1 MRVII
6 KSKEDKVNIN
16 IILPLGAITTLL
28 RVSKPFIKI
37 YYNKEVKI
45 SKVNY
50 TFRPNDADVIIKALK
65 YLNKEHK
72 GLNLVDIEQENGDVV
87 KIKI

>member
-1 MRVII
+1 MRII
-6 KSKEDKVNIN
+6 VKNKEDNININ
-16 IILPLGAITTLL
+16 IIAPLSVITTLL

-37 YYNKEVKI
+37 DFKKFKNSKI
-45 SKVNY
+45 NYIFGSKDV
-50 TFRPNDADVIIKALK
+50 DVIIKGLK

-72 GLNLVDIEQENGDVV
+72 GLYLVDVEEENGDIV

>member
-1 MRVII
+1 MRII
-6 KSKEDKVNIN
+6 VKNKEDNVNIN
-16 IILPLGAITTLL
+16 IIAPLSVITTLL

-37 YYNKEVKI
+37 DFKKVKN
-45 SKVNY
+45 SKINY
-50 TFRPNDADVIIKALK
+50 IFGSKDVDVIIKGLK

-72 GLNLVDIEQENGDVV
+72 GLYIVDVEEENGDIV

>member
-1 MRVII
+1 MRII
-6 KSKEDKVNIN
+6 VKNKEDNVNIN
-16 IILPLGAITTLL
+16 IIAPLSVITTLL

-37 YYNKEVKI
+37 DFKKVKN
-45 SKVNY
+45 SKINY
-50 TFRPNDADVIIKALK
+50 IFGSKDVDVIIKGLK

-72 GLNLVDIEQENGDVV
+72 GLYLVDIEEENGDIV

>member
-1 MRVII
+1 MRII
-6 KSKEDKVNIN
+6 VKNKEDNVNIN
-16 IILPLGAITTLL
+16 IIAPLSVITTLL

-37 YYNKEVKI
+37 DFNKVKN
-45 SKVNY
+45 SKINY
-50 TFRPNDADVIIKALK
+50 IFGSKDVDVIIKGLK

-72 GLNLVDIEQENGDVV
+72 GLYLVDVEEKNGDIV

>member
-1 MRVII
+1 MRVIV
-6 KSKEDKVNIN
+6 KSKEDNVNIN
-16 IILPLGAITTLL
+16 LILPMGVITTLL
-28 RVSKPFIKI
+28 GISKPFIKK
-37 YYNKEVKI
+37 YNNKELKI

-50 TFRPNDADVIIKALK
+50 MLKPNDLDVIIKALK

>member
-1 MRVII
+1 MRII
-6 KSKEDKVNIN
+6 VKNKEDNVNIN
-16 IILPLGAITTLL
+16 IIAPLSVITTLL

-37 YYNKEVKI
+37 DLNKVKN
-45 SKVNY
+45 SKINY
-50 TFRPNDADVIIKALK
+50 IFGSKDVDVIIKGLK

-72 GLNLVDIEQENGDVV
+72 GLYLVDVEEENGDIV

>member
-1 MRVII
+1 MRII
-6 KSKEDKVNIN
+6 VKNKEDNVNIN
-16 IILPLGAITTLL
+16 IIAPLSVITTLL

-37 YYNKEVKI
+37 DFKKVKN
-45 SKVNY
+45 SKINY
-50 TFRPNDADVIIKALK
+50 IFGSKDVDMIIKGLK

-72 GLNLVDIEQENGDVV
+72 GLYLVDVEEENGDIV

>member
-1 MRVII
+1 MRITV
-6 KSKEDKVNIN
+6 KSKKEKVNIN
-16 IILPLGAITTLL
+16 IRIPIGVVTTLL

-37 YYNKEVKI
+37 DYNKEFKNI
-45 SKVNY
+45 KVNHV
-50 TFRPNDADVIIKALK
+50 FGSSDVDVIIKALK

-72 GLNLVDIEQENGDVV
+72 GLSLVDIEEKNGDIV

>member
-50 TFRPNDADVIIKALK
+50 TFKPNDVDVIIKALK

>member
-1 MRVII
+1 MRII
-6 KSKEDKVNIN
+6 VKNKEDNVNIN
-16 IILPLGAITTLL
+16 IIAPLSVITTLL

-37 YYNKEVKI
+37 DFKKVKI
-45 SKVNY
+45 SKINY
-50 TFRPNDADVIIKALK
+50 IFGSKDVDVIIKGLK

-72 GLNLVDIEQENGDVV
+72 GLYLVDVEEENGDIV

>member
-1 MRVII
+1 MRII
-6 KSKEDKVNIN
+6 VKNKEDNVNIN
-16 IILPLGAITTLL
+16 IIAPLSVITTLL

-37 YYNKEVKI
+37 DFKKVKN
-45 SKVNY
+45 SKINYIFGSKDVNM
-50 TFRPNDADVIIKALK
+50 IIKGLK

-72 GLNLVDIEQENGDVV
+72 GLYLVDVEEENGDIV

>member
-1 MRVII
+1 MRII
-6 KSKEDKVNIN
+6 VKNKEDNVNIN
-16 IILPLGAITTLL
+16 IIAPLSVITTLL

-37 YYNKEVKI
+37 DFKKVKN
-45 SKVNY
+45 SKINY
-50 TFRPNDADVIIKALK
+50 IFGSKDVDVIIKGLK

-72 GLNLVDIEQENGDVV
+72 GLYLVDVEEENGDIV

>member
-1 MRVII
+1 MRITV

-16 IILPLGAITTLL
+16 IKIPIGVITTLL

-37 YYNKEVKI
+37 HSDKEFKI

-50 TFRPNDADVIIKALK
+50 TFRPNDVDVIIAGLK

-72 GLNLVDIEQENGDVV
+72 GLNLVDIEDKNGDVV

>member
-1 MRVII
+1 MKITV
-6 KSKEDKVNIN
+6 KSKEENVNLN
-16 IILPLGAITTLL
+16 ISIPMGVITTLL

-37 YYNKEVKI
+37 DFNKEIKNI
-45 SKVNY
+45 KVNHI
-50 TFRPNDADVIIKALK
+50 FRSNDVDVIIKGLK

-72 GLNLVDIEQENGDVV
+72 GLHLVDIEANGEIV

>member
-1 MRVII
+1 MKITV

-16 IILPLGAITTLL
+16 LIVPIGVLTTLL

-37 YYNKEVKI
+37 DF
-45 SKVNY
+45 SKHLKNSNADY
-50 TFRPNDADVIIKALK
+50 IFGSNDVDVIIQGLK

-72 GLNLVDIEQENGDVV
+72 GLHLVDIEQENGDIV

>member
-1 MRVII
+1 MRII
-6 KSKEDKVNIN
+6 VKNKEDSVNIN
-16 IILPLGAITTLL
+16 IIAPLSVITTLL

-37 YYNKEVKI
+37 DFKKVKN
-45 SKVNY
+45 SKINY
-50 TFRPNDADVIIKALK
+50 IFGSKDVDVIIKSLK

-72 GLNLVDIEQENGDVV
+72 GLYLVDVEEENGDIV

>member
-1 MRVII
+1 MRII
-6 KSKEDKVNIN
+6 VKNKEDNVNIN
-16 IILPLGAITTLL
+16 IIAPLSVITTLL

-37 YYNKEVKI
+37 DLKKVKN
-45 SKVNY
+45 SKINY
-50 TFRPNDADVIIKALK
+50 IFGSKDVDVIIKGLK

-72 GLNLVDIEQENGDVV
+72 GLYLVDVEEENGDIV

>member
-1 MRVII
+1 MRITV
-6 KSKEDKVNIN
+6 KSKEDNVNIN
-16 IILPLGAITTLL
+16 IIAPLSVITTLL

-37 YYNKEVKI
+37 DFNKAFKNSKI
-45 SKVNY
+45 NYIFGSKDV
-50 TFRPNDADVIIKALK
+50 DVIIEGLK

-72 GLNLVDIEQENGDVV
+72 GLYLVDIEEKNGDIV